1 MRRNAVT
8 VRVGEVRVGKP
19 WLLHLARMSWKTP
32 LTWLLS
38 KPHSRRRRSGRRARR
53 TGVESLEVRQLPA
66 ADLRAVL
73 VNAPATLAAGQSSI
87 VSTVVSN
94 TDLVVSGAYSVRF
107 FASQDDILSS
117 DDRVLKTV
125 NRSGI
130 AARTTVQ
137 WNESLLVPADLP
149 PGTWRIIMQVD
160 PLNLLRESDE
170 SNNVVVDQTP
180 SEVVVPQ
187 TIDIRGL
194 ALAAPPSAI
203 SGTSVPVATSI
214 SNAGNTATGTFQVSY
229 YLSTDP
235 TITAADRLLKA
246 VTIDSL
252 QAGGVLNWSE
262 SVDLPAS
269 LATGTWYVGIIL
281 DSAGE
286 VVETIE
292 SNNTYASAAVR
303 ITAPVII
310 DLSPTSISSPS
321 AAHTGDTISVQ
332 TSVTNTGTSP
342 SGTYAVRYYL
352 GSSESADASD
362 RLLKSVTRSSL
373 AGGGVQSWSESLLVP
388 ADMAPGT
395 WFIRVAVDPD
405 HAIGETDETNNTLAS
420 AAISLTIIPPVD
432 LRAVS
437 LTTPTSLQGGVQASL
452 TATVSNQGT
461 MPSGAFQV
469 SFYLSTDGTIA
480 TNDRLL
486 KTVAIDSLGAN
497 GQIRWSELIDIPEDV
512 PGGSYFLG
520 ILIDP
525 ANEIAE
531 SVESNNA
538 LSTASTRLTPRPLID
553 LTATSFL
560 IPSAAY
566 SGYSIAA
573 QVSVRNNGTSPS
585 GTYTVRYYLDS
596 SEPDGA
602 SNLLLKTVS
611 RISLA
616 ANSLQNWTETLT
628 LPADLTAGS
637 YVVRM
642 VIDPDNALRETDEAN
657 NTFVSAP
664 IAVTI
669 FPPVDLRAVS
679 LGAPYSVQGGA
690 AASLAATIANL
701 GTAASGTFQVSYYL
715 SADNQITAEDRLLK
729 TITVTS
735 ILSKGQI
742 QWSESIDLAE
752 DLPSGSYYFG
762 IVVDPADEIVESVE
776 TNNRAATAAVRL
788 TAPPKID
795 FEATAVST
803 SPAGLAGSGVAV
815 QTTVSNL
822 GYTPSGTY
830 KVNYLLRSN
839 DVVGASDILLKSV
852 TRASVAGDGV
862 QSWTETVTL
871 PSATQAGSYEIV
883 ITVDPANAI
892 VETNESNNSAASAD
906 VVITVHPP
914 NDLRALTVTAP
925 SGAVTGSTVAL
936 TARVGN
942 QGTVASGSFEV
953 SYYLST
959 DNVISSDDLLI
970 KTIVLNSIAI
980 GGQQQWSELIDI
992 PPELA
997 TGTWYFGILVD
1008 PADSIPESLE
1018 TNNIAVS
1025 SAVRMAAPPAIN
1037 LAAAGLQAVREAYA
1051 GSALSVQTA
1060 VSNLGSSPTGNYK
1073 VNYYLSTSSA
1083 VATSDLLLKSVTR
1096 ASIAAGGS
1104 QNWTEQLT
1112 LPANLAPGDFFIG
1125 VIVDP
1130 ADAIHETDE
1139 SNNLLASEAIA
1150 VTVLPPVDLRGV
1162 SLVGPAT
1169 ILRGSTAS
1177 ITTTVGNLGTAAS
1190 GAFNVSY
1197 YMSSFSTVTTADRLL
1212 KTVSSVSIAAR
1223 GQRQWVEQI
1232 VIPGDLAPGT
1242 YYVGMI
1248 VDSANEIVEASE
1260 SNNVVAASLMRVT
1273 EPQVIDLRATSF
1285 DAPTTAASGT
1295 TINVSTTVA
1304 NGGNA
1309 TSGSYKVN
1317 YYLSVNDSL
1326 GTSDYLLK
1334 SVTRTA
1340 LAGAASQTW
1349 IESLALPVNLAAGTY
1364 RIGILVDPMNAIR
1377 ETEESNN
1384 GFLDADPL
1392 TITLP
1397 GTGSGFQVTL
1407 SLSGF
1412 TPSQVA
1418 IFHEA
1423 AARWSEIIRGDIP
1436 DVMSN
1441 GVLIDD
1447 VRITARARSI
1457 DGVGRVLGQAGP
1469 TAFRAGT
1476 SLPYLGMMEFDS
1488 ADMANMEQNGRL
1500 LTAVFHEIGHIL
1512 GFGTIWTRRGLL
1524 SGAGGASPTFLGKQ
1538 ATAVYN
1544 DLFQANA
1551 AGVPVEGNA
1560 SPVGSRDSHW
1570 SETVFRNEAM
1580 TPYLSG
1586 ATHPA
1591 SQVTIA
1597 SMADLGYEVDLNA
1610 ADAFLPTWATPASI
1624 SAAGT
1629 TGGMASLQLLG
1640 EEDGSSDP
1648 QPDNRPC
1655 RCGFCVGGIQSPT
1668 RTTDRIAQAYQA
1680 IASLKP
1686 FDNVNWFD
1694 DASGSGGGSGNPAAG
1709 DEAELAASLAKTS
1722 GDESEAIGR
1731 HSHWTTRW
1739 DTVTPPRSATSASR
1753 MPVWTRALLPTLSGS
1768 SETSVRSFS

>member
-1 MRRNAVT
+1 
-8 VRVGEVRVGKP
+8 
-19 WLLHLARMSWKTP
+19 MSWKTP
-32 LTWLLS
+32 QTWFLG
-38 KPHSRRRRSGRRARR
+38 KPHSRRRRSGRRTRR
-53 TGVESLEVRQLPA
+53 TGVESLEIRQLPA

-73 VNAPATLAAGQSSI
+73 VNAPATLSAGQSST
-87 VSTVVSN
+87 VSTAVSN
-94 TDLVVSGAYSVRF
+94 TDLVVSGAYAVRF
-107 FASQDDILSS
+107 FASQDDVLSS

-137 WNESLLVPADLP
+137 WNESLRIPADLP

-160 PLNLLRESDE
+160 PLNVLRESDE
-170 SNNVVVDQTP
+170 SNNVAVDQTP
-180 SEVVVPQ
+180 SEVIVPP

-194 ALAAPPSAI
+194 ALSVPPSAI
-203 SGTSVPVATSI
+203 GGTSVPVATSI

-235 TITAADRLLKA
+235 TITAADRLLK
-246 VTIDSL
+246 TITINSL
-252 QAGGVLNWSE
+252 QAGEILNWSE
-262 SVDLPAS
+262 SVDLPAN

-281 DSAGE
+281 DSASE
-286 VVETIE
+286 VVETAE
-292 SNNTYASAAVR
+292 SNNTFASTAVR

-342 SGTYAVRYYL
+342 SGTYTVRYYL
-352 GSSESADASD
+352 GSSETAEASD

-373 AGGGVQSWSESLLVP
+373 AGSGVQTWSESLLIP
-388 ADMAPGT
+388 ADLTAGN
-395 WFIRVAVDPD
+395 WFIRVVVDPD
-405 HAIGETDETNNTLAS
+405 NAIGETDETNNTLAS
-420 AAISLTIIPPVD
+420 AAISLTILPPVD

-437 LTTPTSLQGGVQASL
+437 LTAPTSLQGGAQASL

-486 KTVAIDSLGAN
+486 KTVTIDSLGPN
-497 GQIRWSELIDIPEDV
+497 GQIRWSELVDIPENV

-531 SVESNNA
+531 SVESNNV

-553 LTATSFL
+553 LTATSIL
-560 IPSAAY
+560 IPSSAY
-566 SGYSIAA
+566 AGYPIAA

-616 ANSLQNWTETLT
+616 ANSVQSWTETLT
-628 LPADLTAGS
+628 LPADLAVGS
-637 YVVRM
+637 YIVRM
-642 VIDPDNALRETDEAN
+642 MIDPDNALRETDETN
-657 NTFVSAP
+657 NTLSSVP

-690 AASLAATIANL
+690 AATLTATIANL

-715 SADNQITAEDRLLK
+715 STDNQITTDDRLLK
-729 TITVTS
+729 TITMTS

-742 QWSESIDLAE
+742 QWLESIDLAD
-752 DLPSGSYYFG
+752 DLPSGYYYFG
-762 IVVDPADEIVESVE
+762 VAIDPADEIVESVE
-776 TNNRAATAAVRL
+776 TNNRAVTAAVRL

-795 FEATAVST
+795 LEATAVST
-803 SPAGLAGSGVAV
+803 SPAGVAGSGMAV

-839 DVVGASDILLKSV
+839 DDAGASDILIKSV
-852 TRASVAGDGV
+852 TRASVAGYGV
-862 QSWTETVTL
+862 QSWTETLTL
-871 PSATQAGSYEIV
+871 PSTLQAGSYEIV
-883 ITVDPANAI
+883 ITVDPANAV
-892 VETNESNNSAASAD
+892 VETNESNNSIASAD
-906 VVITVHPP
+906 VVISVPPP
-914 NDLRALTVTAP
+914 NDLRALTLTAP
-925 SGAVTGSTVAL
+925 TTAVTGSTIAL

-942 QGTVASGSFEV
+942 QGTVPSGSFEV

-959 DNVISSDDLLI
+959 DNVITADDLLI

-992 PPELA
+992 APELA

-1008 PADSIPESLE
+1008 PADSIPESIE
-1018 TNNIAVS
+1018 TNNVAVS
-1025 SAVRMAAPPAIN
+1025 GAVRMTAPPAIN

-1051 GSALSVQTA
+1051 GSTLSVQTA
-1060 VSNLGSSPTGNYK
+1060 VSNLGSSPTGTYK
-1073 VNYYLSTSSA
+1073 VNYYLSTSST

-1104 QNWTEQLT
+1104 QNWTELLT
-1112 LPANLAPGDFFIG
+1112 LPANLSPGNYYIG

-1130 ADAIHETDE
+1130 ADAIRETDE

-1162 SLVGPAT
+1162 SLTGPAT

-1197 YMSSFSTVTTADRLL
+1197 YISSSNTVTTADRLL
-1212 KTVSSVSIAAR
+1212 KTVSSVSISAR

-1248 VDSANEIVEASE
+1248 VDPANDIVEASE
-1260 SNNVVAASLMRVT
+1260 SNNVVVAALMRVT
-1273 EPQVIDLRATSF
+1273 EPQVIDLRAISF
-1285 DAPTTAASGT
+1285 DAPTTAVAGT
-1295 TINVSTTVA
+1295 TMNVSTTVA

-1309 TSGSYKVN
+1309 TSGTYKVN

-1349 IESLALPVNLAAGTY
+1349 IESLGLPVNLAAGTY
-1364 RIGILVDPMNAIR
+1364 RIGILVDPTNAIR
-1377 ETEESNN
+1377 ETDESNN
-1384 GFLDADPL
+1384 GILDAEPL

-1397 GTGSGFQVTL
+1397 ATGSGFQITL

-1412 TPSQVA
+1412 TSSQVA
-1418 IFHEA
+1418 IFHQA
-1423 AARWSEIIRGDIP
+1423 TARWSEIIRGDIP
-1436 DVMSN
+1436 DVLYN

-1447 VRITARARSI
+1447 LRISARARSI

-1488 ADMANMEQNGRL
+1488 ADMANMEQNGTL

-1512 GFGTIWTRRGLL
+1512 GFGTIWTRKSLL
-1524 SGAGGASPTFLGKQ
+1524 AGAGGAAPTFLGKQ

-1544 DLFQANA
+1544 DLFHANA
-1551 AGVPVEGNA
+1551 AGVPVEGN
-1560 SPVGSRDSHW
+1560 SSGVGSRDSHW
-1570 SETVFRNEAM
+1570 SETAFRNEVM
-1580 TPYLSG
+1580 SPYLSG

-1597 SMADLGYEVDLNA
+1597 SMADLGYVVDLNA
-1610 ADAFLPTWATPASI
+1610 ADAFLPSWATPPASI
-1624 SAAGT
+1624 SAAGS
-1629 TGGMASLQLLG
+1629 TGGMASLQLLDDDAG
-1640 EEDGSSDP
+1640 NSDL

-1655 RCGFCVGGIQSPT
+1655 GCGFCVGAIQSPT
-1668 RTTDRIAQAYQA
+1668 RTSDRIAQAYQA
-1680 IASLKP
+1680 IANLKP
-1686 FDNVNWFD
+1686 FDNVNWLD
-1694 DASGSGGGSGNPAAG
+1694 SDASGSSEMSRSSAGGDDTKTVA
-1709 DEAELAASLAKTS
+1709 AASQTFAETT
-1722 GDESEAIGR
+1722 ESSR
-1731 HSHWTTRW
+1731 RFTDWSMRW
-1739 DTVTPPRSATSASR
+1739 DAAAPARSPTAMAKAP
-1753 MPVWTRALLPTLSGS
+1753 MWTRPLLPTLSGS
-1768 SETSVRSFS
+1768 GEITVRHFP